1 MSKIVLRSLS
11 VLLGA
16 FFIFLGALKVTPRLS
31 RDLHKDLR
39 TEYAKYAK
47 VFPMAKTLDF
57 KVPSKYYRRA
67 VGVGEIVCGLM
78 LMLAPRRSVKN
89 AANIAL
95 ALMKALN
102 AYSHWAIEDEF
113 ERTAPTLVFLLM
125 LGCRLVVDWQVARRD
140 RLEEQ
145 EQLEQK
151 ELKQDKK
158 AAIASKKEQ

>member
-1 MSKIVLRSLS
+1 M
-11 VLLGA
+11 LLGA